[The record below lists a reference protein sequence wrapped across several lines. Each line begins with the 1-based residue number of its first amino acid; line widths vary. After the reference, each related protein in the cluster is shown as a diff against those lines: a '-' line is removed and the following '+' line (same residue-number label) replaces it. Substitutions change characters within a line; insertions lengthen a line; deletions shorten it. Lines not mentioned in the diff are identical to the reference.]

1 MLLALLRVVSA
12 LRASVL
18 GSVRACDG
26 LMYRSLARDGSS
38 LRTLPLDRMADESG
52 LSEPALWRCCL

>member
-26 LMYRSLARDGSS
+26 LVYWLFVRDGSS
-38 LRTLPLDRMADESG
+38 LRTLLLDRMADEFC